1 MNRRIGLISSA
12 ATLVTV
18 VFFAI
23 FMLINWSS
31 AAYFT
36 CIILAIG
43 YLSMTAAY
51 TSYAQP
57 GYEAAK
63 YLGLIFAILYAVFVM
78 LVYYAQIT
86 TLIQTEL
93 TQQAAD
99 LLDYKKFGLF
109 FSYDLYGYGM
119 LALSTFFVGL
129 TINTPDKSSKRLKKL
144 LLIHGIFAVVCF
156 IPILGVFDTAMV
168 GGEWIGIAVLEV
180 WCLYFAPICFLS
192 FHHFK
197 QLK

>member
-1 MNRRIGLISSA
+1 
-12 ATLVTV
+12 
-18 VFFAI
+18 
-23 FMLINWSS
+23 
-31 AAYFT
+31 
-36 CIILAIG
+36 
-43 YLSMTAAY
+43 
-51 TSYAQP
+51 
-57 GYEAAK
+57 
-63 YLGLIFAILYAVFVM
+63 M

-119 LALSTFFVGL
+119 LAISTFFVGL
-129 TINTPDKSSKRLKKL
+129 TIKAHDKWSKLLKKL